1 MTELP
6 RLERAGAHTR
16 LIVDGS
22 PFLCLGGELRNS
34 SASDAVHM
42 APIWRAI
49 GRSGVNSIIA
59 PVGWDQVEPS
69 EGEFDFSV
77 VDELLA
83 GARSAGVRLVL
94 IWFGAYKNA
103 LSTYAPTWV
112 RQDSARFERADRGPS
127 PVRAPFTYEGSMP
140 RPTLSVFSGPLREAD
155 EAAYGALM
163 EHLARVDGEHTVV
176 MMQVENEV
184 GLLGSSRD
192 RSAAAQLAWQSP
204 VPEALVEAVANEPA
218 AFDDDVVDLFGRSRP
233 GGASW
238 QERFGDDDP
247 LADEVFMAWGFASYV
262 GALAAKGKQ
271 IKALPA
277 YANAWLGPQP
287 GQDMPGQYPSGGP
300 TARMSGVWRVAGPAL
315 DFVAPD
321 IYVSDSES
329 VMRDYTSGINPLF
342 IPEARVLTGDAF
354 RAFGA
359 FHAMGYHVFG
369 IDDVREESQ
378 LYDAFR
384 KLLALAPQ
392 ILDAQ
397 RDGRVMGF
405 ALEPGTDAATARLG
419 STTVTVRSAPKLLA
433 DMLLDAGVRLPEPAP
448 LPDETLPTAH
458 APSPGDSRPFGI
470 ILQTGDL
477 EYIALGRQAMIDF
490 SREGSLLEIDSLR
503 ELRLHDGA
511 WVEGRI
517 LNGDERLMVLGP
529 DGVPAVKI
537 TLIER

>member
-6 RLERAGAHTR
+6 RLERAGTHTR

-34 SASDAVHM
+34 SASDPVHM
-42 APIWRAI
+42 APIWHAI
-49 GRSGVNSIIA
+49 ERSGVNSIIA

-77 VDELLA
+77 VDELLS

-127 PVRAPFTYEGSMP
+127 PVRAPFTYSGSMP

-163 EHLARVDGEHTVV
+163 EHIARVDEDHTVI

-192 RSAAAQLAWQSP
+192 RSSAAQLAWLSP
-204 VPEALVEAVANEPA
+204 VPEALVEAVATEPA

-238 QERFGDDDP
+238 QQRFGDDDP

-262 GALAAKGKQ
+262 GALAEKGKR

-315 DFVAPD
+315 DFLSPD
-321 IYVSDSES
+321 IYISDSES
-329 VMRDYTSGINPLF
+329 VMRDYTSATNPLF

-359 FHAMGYHVFG
+359 FNAMGYHVFG
-369 IDDVREESQ
+369 IDDVREDSQ

-392 ILDAQ
+392 ILEAQ

-405 ALEPGTDAATARLG
+405 ALDSGTDAATARLG

-433 DMLLDAGVRLPEPAP
+433 DMLLDAGVRLPEPPP

-458 APSPGDSRPFGI
+458 APSPADSRPFGI
-470 ILQTGDL
+470 VLQTGDL

-490 SREGSLLEIDSLR
+490 SREESLLEIDSLR

-511 WVEGRI
+511 WAEGRI
-517 LNGDERLMVLGP
+517 LNGDERLMILGP
-529 DGVPAVKI
+529 HGVSAVKI